1 MTPPAPLEPPTG
13 PRRAEDLLERAR
25 RVLPQDWPFG
35 AVWAVRHADG
45 VYPHFAVRVDGA
57 RFWDAAGHEYLDWY
71 LGGGVATLGHRH
83 PAVQRAMEQQLARG
97 VHLSLPSELEVE
109 VAERIVAL
117 FPGCEQVAFGKN
129 GNDVTSA
136 AVRLARARTGRERVV
151 ISGYHGWQDWSKAG
165 AADAA
170 GIPVALHALVHE
182 IPNNDPGAARAWMA
196 RHGGEVAAIVVEP
209 VRYADPSPDF
219 LRTLRALADEHGAL
233 LVFDEIV
240 TGLRV
245 ARGGA
250 QELAGVRPDLT
261 CLAKSIANGLPL
273 AALAGPRR
281 LMQHLP
287 SIFFSLTFSR
297 EALALAA
304 ARATLDVHR
313 DHDVAGHL
321 ARIGER
327 LRAGFGRLAAQA
339 GLAWSLDGHPAMLHL
354 HLEGAGRLTT
364 RGAEA
369 LFVEGCQRR
378 GVYVQIHRLLP
389 SFAHTDADVER
400 TLAVMGEAMAEV
412 RRAMEDGL
420 EGKLDA
426 PIWKSFQ
433 TAASAVAPTFRR
445 VELLG
450 AGARLV
456 LERGDARVP
465 VRVGVEPAEPVEP
478 DATVRARYRITDWNP
493 GNAVVSV
500 VLAAWSEVAGHF
512 CEVRHEASLGQAAA
526 SNASLGDRFVRA
538 PCAYDAR
545 AGVLKIRI
553 GADSLSA
560 SHTTTEVTELGSLAT
575 TRRKW
580 RIACFIEAVGPS
592 GPVTVELEE
601 LRVDRD

>member
-1 MTPPAPLEPPTG
+1 MIPPAPLDPPTG
-13 PRRAEDLLERAR
+13 PKRSEDLLERAR

-57 RFWDAAGHEYLDWY
+57 RFWDAAGREYVDWF

-83 PAVQRAMEQQLARG
+83 PAVQRAMERQLERG
-97 VHLSLPSELEVE
+97 VHLSLPSGLEVE

-129 GNDVTSA
+129 GSDVTSA

-170 GIPVALHALVHE
+170 GIPVALHGLVHE
-182 IPNNDPGAARAWMA
+182 IPYNDPDAARAWMA

-209 VRYADPSPDF
+209 VRHADPSPEF

-261 CLAKSIANGLPL
+261 CLGKSLANGLPL

-281 LMQHLP
+281 WMQHVP
-287 SIFFSLTFSR
+287 SIYFALTFSR

-327 LRAGFGRLAAQA
+327 LRAGFARLAAQA
-339 GLAWSLDGHPAMLHL
+339 GLAASLDGHPAMLHL
-354 HLEGAGRLTT
+354 RLEGAGRLAT

-378 GVYVQIHRLLP
+378 GVYVQLHRLLP
-389 SFAHTDADVER
+389 SLAHTDADVER
-400 TLAVMGEAMAEV
+400 TLAVMGEVMAEL
-412 RRAMEDGL
+412 RRATEDGL
-420 EGKLDA
+420 EGRLDA
-426 PIWKSFQ
+426 PVWSDLQ
-433 TAASAVAPTFRR
+433 TAAPAVAPAFRR
-445 VELLG
+445 VELVG
-450 AGARLV
+450 AGARLA
-456 LERGDARVP
+456 LECGDARTP
-465 VRVGVEPAEPVEP
+465 MRVGVEREGFVEP
-478 DATVRARYRITDWNP
+478 DATVRARYRITGWDP

-500 VLAAWSEVAGHF
+500 VLAAWGEAAGHL
-512 CEVRHEASLGQAAA
+512 CEVRHATSLGQAAW

-538 PCAYDAR
+538 PCPYDAR
-545 AGVLKIRI
+545 AGVLQLRLRAESI
-553 GADSLSA
+553 AA
-560 SHTTTEVTELGSLAT
+560 SHATTEVTELGALAT
-575 TRRKW
+575 TRQQW
-580 RIACFIEAVGPS
+580 RIACFIEVTGPS
-592 GPVTVELEE
+592 GPVAVELDE